1 MIRPL
6 TIASCLLAFGSGL
19 YLYQSKHEVQLLD
32 RTIER
37 TVRETSAMRDQ
48 SRLLAAEWTMLND
61 FDRLRQF
68 SDTYLN
74 LRPIAP
80 AQFTS
85 VADLASRLPSPR
97 AEPAPHAVDEP
108 EALSIG
114 AEALPPATEAARV
127 VASEEALPVPPI
139 PVVAAVSVLASVV
152 RPAEIRQPE
161 RRQVA
166 SSASGNPALIE
177 SQPHVVASSPRPII
191 LAASR
196 PSQAYAPQAYAPQ
209 AYASIGQTGGQPG
222 GQPPASPV
230 RAAVLAPI
238 APSPQRPA
246 MVAVSGPT
254 PSSPYGAP
262 YGGSLLGAARSS
274 MPAAPRPT
282 PVSATYSS
290 N

>member
-85 VADLASRLPSPR
+85 IADLASRLPSPR
-97 AEPAPHAVDEP
+97 AEPVPQAVDEP
-108 EALSIG
+108 EALSIV
-114 AEALPPATEAARV
+114 AEASPPVTEATRV
-127 VASEEALPVPPI
+127 VALEEALPVPPI
-139 PVVAAVSVLASVV
+139 PVAAAVSVVASVV
-152 RPAEIRQPE
+152 RPAEVRQPE

-166 SSASGNPALIE
+166 SSASGNPALTE
-177 SQPHVVASSPRPII
+177 SQPHAVASPPRPII

-196 PSQAYAPQAYAPQ
+196 PSQAYAPQ

-222 GQPPASPV
+222 GQPPASPI
-230 RAAVLAPI
+230 RATVLAPI
-238 APSPQRPA
+238 APLPQRPA
-246 MVAVSGPT
+246 MVAVSGPA

-262 YGGSLLGAARSS
+262 YSGSLLGAARGS

-282 PVSATYSS
+282 PVSATYST

>member
-6 TIASCLLAFGSGL
+6 TIASCLLAFGSGM

-32 RTIER
+32 RTIAQ

-74 LRPIAP
+74 LKPIAP

-85 VADLASRLPSPR
+85 VADLAARLPAPR
-97 AEPAPHAVDEP
+97 AEPAPHALDEP
-108 EALSIG
+108 EALPIV
-114 AEALPPATEAARV
+114 AEALPPVTEPTRV
-127 VASEEALPVPPI
+127 LASEEALPVPPI
-139 PVVAAVSVLASVV
+139 PALAATPVVASVVASVV
-152 RPAEIRQPE
+152 RPVEVRQPE

-166 SSASGNPALIE
+166 SPASANPMLTE
-177 SQPHVVASSPRPII
+177 SQPHTVVSPPRPII

-196 PSQAYAPQAYAPQ
+196 PAQGYAPQAYAP
-209 AYASIGQTGGQPG
+209 IGQPAG
-222 GQPPASPV
+222 PPLLSPV
-230 RAAVLAPI
+230 RAQVLAPI
-238 APSPQRPA
+238 APLPQRPA
-246 MVAVSGPT
+246 MVAVSGPGA
-254 PSSPYGAP
+254 SNSYAAP
-262 YGGSLLGAARSS
+262 YGGSLLGAARGS

-282 PVSATYSS
+282 PVSATY
-290 N
+290 NTN

>member
-74 LRPIAP
+74 LRAIAP

-108 EALSIG
+108 EALSIV
-114 AEALPPATEAARV
+114 AEASPPVTEAIRV
-127 VASEEALPVPPI
+127 VGLEEAMPVPPL
-139 PVVAAVSVLASVV
+139 PVSAVVPVMASVV
-152 RPAEIRQPE
+152 RPAEVRQPE

-196 PSQAYAPQAYAPQ
+196 PSQAYAPPQ
-209 AYASIGQTGGQPG
+209 VYSPIGQPG
-222 GQPPASPV
+222 GQPPASPI
-230 RAAVLAPI
+230 RATVLAPI
-238 APSPQRPA
+238 APLPQRPT
-246 MVAVSGPT
+246 MVAVSGPA

-262 YGGSLLGAARSS
+262 YSGSLLGAARGS

-282 PVSATYSS
+282 PVSATYST